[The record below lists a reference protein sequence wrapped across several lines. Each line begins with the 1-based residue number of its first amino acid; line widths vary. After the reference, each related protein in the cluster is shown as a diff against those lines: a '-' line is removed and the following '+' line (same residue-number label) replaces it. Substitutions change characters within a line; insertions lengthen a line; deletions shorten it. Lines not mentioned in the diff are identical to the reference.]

1 MLLQPYVLP
10 VNESAKGCANLYV
23 LSVHTSRRINTC
35 ILYNAEVHLRYH
47 KVNIYKF
54 EGDSEMF
61 DL

>member
-1 MLLQPYVLP
+1 MYFIYVE
-10 VNESAKGCANLYV
+10 VNLWY
-23 LSVHTSRRINTC
+23 
-35 ILYNAEVHLRYH
+35 Y